1 MRGLIIV
8 NQELGH
14 NKYKVKRLKEE
25 FFKMNVS
32 IDVFVND
39 GTRAIIR
46 DNHLYIRLPHA
57 DFVIY
62 LDKDIY
68 LARQLEKAGYRL
80 FNKAD
85 FIKMCDDKMLTNI
98 ACANKGIRMPKT
110 VSGPL
115 FYSERLKKENL
126 TFLDQLMCELG
137 MPMVVKEVYG
147 SLGTGVHLVKTKEEL
162 VKLYRQICRKPIQF
176 QEFVSSSYGKTMRV
190 LVIDKKV
197 VGGFIRQNV
206 GDFRSNFGV
215 NASSKKAE
223 NCEKY
228 FEFAQNIANK
238 FNIEYAGIDLLFG
251 YDDEPI
257 LCEINSN
264 AFFEEFEKVTEINV
278 AKLIA
283 EMIVKTVNKEHEQ
296 KQAKS
301 PTL

>member
-1 MRGLIIV
+1 
-8 NQELGH
+8 
-14 NKYKVKRLKEE
+14 
-25 FFKMNVS
+25 
-32 IDVFVND
+32 
-39 GTRAIIR
+39 
-46 DNHLYIRLPHA
+46 
-57 DFVIY
+57 
-62 LDKDIY
+62 
-68 LARQLEKAGYRL
+68 
-80 FNKAD
+80 
-85 FIKMCDDKMLTNI
+85 
-98 ACANKGIRMPKT
+98 
-110 VSGPL
+110 
-115 FYSERLKKENL
+115 
-126 TFLDQLMCELG
+126 

-251 YDDEPI
+251 YGDEPI

-301 PTL
+301 PTF